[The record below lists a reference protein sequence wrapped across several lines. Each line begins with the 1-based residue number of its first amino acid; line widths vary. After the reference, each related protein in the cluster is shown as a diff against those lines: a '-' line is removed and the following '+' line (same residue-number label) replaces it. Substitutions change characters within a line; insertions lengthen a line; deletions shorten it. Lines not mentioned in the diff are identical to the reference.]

1 MKSLC
6 GLSYVVL
13 TFFGAINMKRVLAF
27 LFAVSATLWMAAP
40 AAAWGNLNDSEEP
53 GSVLVFP
60 RFHTGTIAT
69 FDQGILPRTRF
80 EVSVTCPVNFD
91 CSGIQTVYLKAHWV
105 CGGNASSV
113 CQEVDFTLN
122 TTINGTITFNPENI
136 GPRTTDVP
144 TPPDCPT
151 PSADP
156 EEGPSGY
163 VIMWVTDASGN
174 PLKFDGLLGDEVIVG
189 SSLSAVAYDAIPIQ
203 ANPDL
208 QTGSAIGAV
217 GGPLLFDG
225 SMYQEVTGKIYG
237 SIPYESTGR
246 ETSLILLTLDVQ
258 SNLPNFPTFVG
269 LNFYNENEVLISS
282 ATNFT
287 CWGKVELSELPGG
300 SNLRSD
306 ISNPFGNKG
315 LVTSTGA
322 LQNGSPATLL
332 GVVEREEEF
341 TLPVVGTVTATLSTL
356 GGIFGGSSSC
366 TVSSSNGVSPSCA
379 SASCTFG
386 SFCFL
391 PNPIPGERCL
401 ITVPTVTCDISTRVT
416 NNLDITREW
425 GYPFLNDSQ
434 PLATTFVPF

>member
-1 MKSLC
+1 M
-6 GLSYVVL
+6 VL
-13 TFFGAINMKRVLAF
+13 TLFGALNTKRVLGFMVGVLA
-27 LFAVSATLWMAAP
+27 SLWMAAP

-60 RFHTGTIAT
+60 RFHTGRVTT

-163 VIMWVTDASGN
+163 VIMWVTDAAGN
-174 PLKFDGLLGDEVIVG
+174 PLKFDGLLGDEVISG

-208 QTGSAIGAV
+208 LTGSAIGAV

-237 SIPYESTGR
+237 SIPYETAGSR

-269 LNFYNENEVLISS
+269 LNFYNENENLVSS

-300 SNLRSD
+300 NNLTSD
-306 ISNPFGNKG
+306 FGNKG

-341 TLPVVGTVTATLSTL
+341 TLPVLGTVTATLSTF

-386 SFCFL
+386 SFCL
-391 PNPIPGERCL
+391 VPDPRPMGGCL
-401 ITVPTVTCDISTRVT
+401 ITIPTVTCDISTRVT
-416 NNLDITREW
+416 NNLGITREW